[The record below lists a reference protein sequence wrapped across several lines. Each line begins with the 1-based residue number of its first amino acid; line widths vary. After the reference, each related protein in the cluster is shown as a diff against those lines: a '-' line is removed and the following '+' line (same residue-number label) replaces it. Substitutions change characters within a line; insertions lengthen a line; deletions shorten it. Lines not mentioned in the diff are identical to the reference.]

1 MRTRPIRFRMQP
13 LSRYKTSRLW
23 NINANIVFADIV
35 STAAT
40 ALIIQA
46 LQPRLPTHLAIVT
59 VTAIV
64 DGAISLA
71 IFAGLRTGIGVLVA
85 YLTAVAIVRTIHS
98 LYGRRSGLFH

>member
-13 LSRYKTSRLW
+13 LRRYKTSRLW

-46 LQPRLPTHLAIVT
+46 LEPRLPTHLAIVT
-59 VTAIV
+59 VT
-64 DGAISLA
+64 
-71 IFAGLRTGIGVLVA
+71 R
-85 YLTAVAIVRTIHS
+85 
-98 LYGRRSGLFH
+98 